1 MAENEMKNIDNVSQ
15 PKEYGHLTSQFNLD
29 GVDTASSMKL
39 WITVVLPQNI
49 GPYKKPKSIRPFNS
63 ECFERFANQVSNDRG
78 AGIIKIVIIIA
89 ITSIGMVITSPDI
102 VNFKKTISKTQ

>member
-1 MAENEMKNIDNVSQ
+1 MDYRRPAPEYWALQ
-15 PKEYGHLTSQFNLD
+15 TPKF
-29 GVDTASSMKL
+29 
-39 WITVVLPQNI
+39 
-49 GPYKKPKSIRPFNS
+49 IRPFNS

>member
-1 MAENEMKNIDNVSQ
+1 MKNIDNVSQ

-49 GPYKKPKSIRPFNS
+49 GPYKHQNLSDHSIQS
-63 ECFERFANQVSNDRG
+63 VLKDLLIKYQMIEEQV
-78 AGIIKIVIIIA
+78 
-89 ITSIGMVITSPDI
+89 
-102 VNFKKTISKTQ
+102 